1 MHPADNR
8 ALHHHLYIASM
19 ARDFTTIVSGLPRS
33 GTSMAMQM
41 IVAGGIAPL
50 TDAARTADDDNPRGY
65 YELDRVKQLASD
77 KSWLDEARGKVVK
90 VIHMLVAQLPDDRA
104 YRVVFLDRDLR
115 EVVQSQ
121 STMLARNAKI
131 GATIPADRLMS
142 IYDAQLKQVHTW
154 LSARSN
160 FGVLVVKH
168 ADLMSDGA
176 TQARRMNA
184 FLGGDL
190 NEAAMANAIDPS
202 LHRNKV

>member
-1 MHPADNR
+1 
-8 ALHHHLYIASM
+8 
-19 ARDFTTIVSGLPRS
+19 
-33 GTSMAMQM
+33 
-41 IVAGGIAPL
+41 
-50 TDAARTADDDNPRGY
+50 
-65 YELDRVKQLASD
+65 
-77 KSWLDEARGKVVK
+77 
-90 VIHMLVAQLPDDRA
+90 
-104 YRVVFLDRDLR
+104 
-115 EVVQSQ
+115 
-121 STMLARNAKI
+121 MLARNAKI

-160 FGVLVVKH
+160 FGGLVVKH